1 MQVQA
6 MSWRV
11 AGALLLA
18 IASGGSALGQAAA
31 VNECTLLTD
40 PTQLQQCVERAKQN
54 QGGRGP
60 ASFAPDAF
68 SPRVMQGGATKP
80 PEPRRKTSEPGS
92 GDKRGSGDRAV
103 PPRAKIP

>member
-6 MSWRV
+6 ISYRI

-18 IASGGSALGQAAA
+18 LASGGSALGQAAA

-68 SPRVMQGGATKP
+68 SPRVMQGSPNKAA
-80 PEPRRKTSEPGS
+80 EPRRKTSEPGS
-92 GDKRGSGDRAV
+92 GDKRGAGDPGPARS
-103 PPRAKIP
+103 KIP